1 MDRVWKYFT
10 VLVLIEM
17 AFLIYLYVIIFNNS
31 TTLSNVEMIEVKE
44 RGEDFVDEKT
54 KAYIFPPQTKMD
66 RHKKI
71 EGTRYMTIRLVN
83 SSTTDKPKNSK
94 QQLKKRPS
102 PFSNVIKKMRA
113 GGYKNDFTV
122 AKLLNSK
129 KWNTL
134 AGGNVRPYN
143 TSYISSKSD
152 KSCIFSFDNESL
164 LKAREQLSF
173 PYYLFNVHL
182 RIDGLHGLSMK
193 NQDIL
198 LHWQY
203 VLKKENF
210 LIQLPVDVDLLTYTL
225 LEIDKEETTISIKL
239 LYNDSNCFKNNFSE
253 AIRSVEFLLWNKL
266 FLNDTDYFLC
276 KRHYESAVFR
286 NILYYLTT
294 IWVGYDLTCSEV
306 STRNGLHVIQ
316 DLKMEKGCTPV
327 ITSIFCYI
335 LSLQFVWIFVLLDV
349 GKFSKLEPDTDKTSV
364 KTSDGKNSPEH
375 SETSQNDPENSETN
389 RTTSENIS
397 TTNKN
402 CEQNKCD
409 LVKKSCCPE
418 FSESNNI
425 TFYTRN
431 ERPYGLRRF
440 ILKILYGKCS
450 CSCCCCKCFCKNCCI
465 HNPTMR
471 LLIFM
476 WVFIL
481 LPFGFYRTYGR
492 YEILRNTYEYS
503 LIVARL
509 SEPLFYWIDQ
519 NAFMSISEGLI
530 LFLDILYATVCPFFY
545 IFVGRAAYEVFSSND
560 MRMFYCVSKDE
571 DHSLVTDNERIA
583 YRFAFRYF
591 QFCRSLGKLCCH
603 KDSLMDNN
611 GCKFTCKCTDCL
623 TCTFSFIYCIFPCIP
638 FSLFTNKHKDCVCLR
653 DENKEP
659 LKDKKNSKSR
669 CDKKCGTWKCC
680 CPHKKKQ
687 LKCCCTLSEFIRT
700 CCLVVLNIVFLL
712 IIIVPTYLLFLRPIL
727 STFTFLFRSFTYIVF
742 VVFPIRTYIM
752 RVTIIIVT
760 AIVYFSKYIHEIVN
774 MNTEILNYIL
784 KLKEEKEHN
793 NLNTEQINR
802 KDRQG
807 SKVEKISEKEF
818 DVVYEKL
825 MFVKK
830 GFYLLYL
837 KVVVVIMYLIITF
850 TTFIMN
856 TKSLTGSDF
865 KDILQFLLI
874 IIGPYAIIFFIK
886 ANNSDFLT
894 EENKRQIQD
903 AYENACE
910 KKDVEN
916 PPSTQNLNQSS
927 LSGSNNTNENTPPN
941 QQRGQKNDD
950 GIV

>member
-31 TTLSNVEMIEVKE
+31 TTLSNVEMIGVKE
-44 RGEDFVDEKT
+44 RGQDFVNEKT
-54 KAYIFPPQTKMD
+54 KAYIFPQHTKMD
-66 RHKKI
+66 RHKKT
-71 EGTRYMTIRLVN
+71 EGTRYITKRLVN
-83 SSTTDKPKNSK
+83 SSTTYKQKNSK
-94 QQLKKRPS
+94 QQRKTRPS
-102 PFSNVIKKMRA
+102 PFSDVTKKMRA
-113 GGYKNDFTV
+113 GEYEYDFTV
-122 AKLLNSK
+122 AKLLNSQ

-134 AGGNVRPYN
+134 AGGNVRPNN
-143 TSYISSKSD
+143 TSYISSESD
-152 KSCIFSFDNESL
+152 TSCIFSFDNESL
-164 LKAREQLSF
+164 LEAREQLSF

-182 RIDGLHGLSMK
+182 RVDGLHGLSIE
-193 NQDIL
+193 NQDTL

-239 LYNDSNCFKNNFSE
+239 LYNDSNCFQNNFPE
-253 AIRSVEFLLWNKL
+253 AIRSVQFLLWNEL

-294 IWVGYDLTCSEV
+294 IWVGYDLICSEV
-306 STRNGLHVIQ
+306 SSRNGLHVIQ
-316 DLKMEKGCTPV
+316 DLKMEKGYTPV

-349 GKFSKLEPDTDKTSV
+349 GKFSKLKPDTDKTSV
-364 KTSDGKNSPEH
+364 KTSDGENG
-375 SETSQNDPENSETN
+375 PENSETN
-389 RTTSENIS
+389 ATNNEHTS
-397 TTNKN
+397 TTNEN
-402 CEQNKCD
+402 CEQKKCE
-409 LVKKSCCPE
+409 SCCPE

-425 TFYTRN
+425 NRYAKN

-440 ILKILYGKCS
+440 IIKVLYGKCS
-450 CSCCCCKCFCKNCCI
+450 CSCCCCKCFRKNCCF

-471 LLIFM
+471 LLSLL

-481 LPFGFYRTYGR
+481 LPFGLYRTYGR

-509 SEPLFYWIDQ
+509 SEPFFYGIDQ
-519 NAFMSISEGLI
+519 IANMSISESLLLG
-530 LFLDILYATVCPFFY
+530 LDIVYGTFFPLLY
-545 IFVGRAAYEVFSSND
+545 IFVGRAAYVVFSSND

-571 DHSLVTDNERIA
+571 DHSVVTGNERIA

-591 QFCRSLGKLCCH
+591 QFCRSFGKLCCH
-603 KDSLMDNN
+603 KDSSMDDNN
-611 GCKFTCKCTDCL
+611 SCKCTCTDCDCL

-638 FSLFTNKHKDCVCLR
+638 FSFFTNKYKDCVCWS
-653 DENKEP
+653 DKNKE
-659 LKDKKNSKSR
+659 LLIDEKNSKRR
-669 CDKKCGTWKCC
+669 CDKIWCTCKCC
-680 CPHKKKQ
+680 FQRQIQ
-687 LKCCCTLSEFIRT
+687 LKCCYTLSELLRP
-700 CCLVVLNIVFLL
+700 CCLVIVNILFLL
-712 IIIVPTYLLFLRPIL
+712 IIIMPTYLLLLRPIL

-774 MNTEILNYIL
+774 MNTEILNYIF
-784 KLKEEKEHN
+784 KLEEEREHS
-793 NLNTEQINR
+793 NLNTEQINK
-802 KDRQG
+802 KDIQRSNG
-807 SKVEKISEKEF
+807 ETISEKVF
-818 DVVYEKL
+818 DGVYEKL

-830 GFYLLYL
+830 AFYILYL

-865 KDILQFLLI
+865 KDIIQFLLI

-886 ANNSDFLT
+886 ANNSDFIS
-894 EENKRQIQD
+894 EENKRQIED
-903 AYENACE
+903 AYNEFKSE
-910 KKDVEN
+910 EKDVEN
-916 PPSTQNLNQSS
+916 PSSTQNLSQPS
-927 LSGSNNTNENTPPN
+927 LRGSINT
-941 QQRGQKNDD
+941 
-950 GIV
+950 